1 MIERPLSEPINH
13 STMKR
18 KNLFYAF
25 LAFFVTLSAIS
36 ISVYSCE
43 KESIAPGDNQLM
55 KFENLQEPELPTGPA
70 ICGSYQERDLIQED
84 GTTVGRAYTYN
95 NTKYMFITVITNKGF
110 YMNDLSANVS
120 KRFEDIPRDDQG
132 NPIVRL
138 FNHMI
143 DGNVLSNIRI
153 MRISLDEMTSTSI
166 ITVVAQVR
174 QQVYNN
180 QFPVKTKRAWI
191 DGREYGTTIV
201 GRVFTYNKGI
211 CLTNDAVSVPD

>member
-1 MIERPLSEPINH
+1 
-13 STMKR
+13 
-18 KNLFYAF
+18 
-25 LAFFVTLSAIS
+25 
-36 ISVYSCE
+36 
-43 KESIAPGDNQLM
+43 
-55 KFENLQEPELPTGPA
+55 
-70 ICGSYQERDLIQED
+70 
-84 GTTVGRAYTYN
+84 
-95 NTKYMFITVITNKGF
+95 
-110 YMNDLSANVS
+110 
-120 KRFEDIPRDDQG
+120 
-132 NPIVRL
+132 
-138 FNHMI
+138 
-143 DGNVLSNIRI
+143 

>member
-1 MIERPLSEPINH
+1 
-13 STMKR
+13 MKR
-18 KNLFYAF
+18 KKLVYAF
-25 LAFFVTLSAIS
+25 FAFIFTLVAIS

-43 KESIAPGDNQLM
+43 KETIAPSDTQLM
-55 KFENLQEPELPTGPA
+55 KFEELQEPELPSGPA
-70 ICGSYQERDLIQED
+70 ICGSYQERDLILED

-120 KRFEDIPRDDQG
+120 KRFEDIPRDEQG

-138 FNHMI
+138 FNHFI

-153 MRISLDEMTSTSI
+153 MRIMLDEMNPTSVM
-166 ITVVAQVR
+166 TVVAQVR
-174 QQVYNN
+174 QQTYNN

-191 DGREYGTTIV
+191 DGRLYGTSV
-201 GRVFTYNKGI
+201 LGKVFTYSKGI